1 VLAGKYRIQRRIGR
15 GGMAEVYAATHEVLQ
30 QTVAIKI
37 LLPDVAANSGA
48 TARFINEARA
58 AARIRGEN
66 VAAVTDVG
74 SLDDGTAFMV
84 LEYLEGED
92 LEDYAMR
99 EGPLAPE
106 LAVDF
111 LLQAL
116 QALAQA
122 HTQGFVHRDIK
133 PSNLFLSRRH
143 DGATIVKVLDF
154 GISKAPRLNESTE
167 GHATST
173 RTVLGSPYYMAP
185 EQARSA
191 RSVDPRADQWAVGV
205 TLYRLLTG
213 ELPFGGETLTELLLE
228 IVEAT
233 PLRPRS
239 YRPDLPEGL
248 ERVVLRCLKK
258 DRAERFANVAELAQ
272 ALQPFAGADG
282 AANVARISRTM
293 GMARPPLA
301 SASAIGP
308 LPTAAPAPAPLAA
321 EAVTN
326 EPDLASGIVSTP
338 QAHELRPAGYEATA
352 ALAGAANDT
361 EANAGVTHGTAG
373 GKPPSSGGATAP
385 TIPAPPM
392 PPRAALGGTQASAGV
407 GTHAGWAE
415 ASVDSPG
422 AGVRSPRLVLAGVA
436 ALAMVAGIAIVLAS
450 ARGAHPAPVTTEGPT
465 KTAEST
471 ASSASFAAS
480 TSVIAPASA
489 APPATGT
496 VPTVPAAA
504 TIVAPSPPVVTL
516 APAAPPSV
524 VSRSPAAARSAPA
537 TRVAAPHPVGTAK
550 ASPPAASAH
559 AVPAPAAPA
568 QDTYDVL
575 NQRN

>member
-1 VLAGKYRIQRRIGR
+1 VLAGKYRIERRIGR

-99 EGPLAPE
+99 EGPLPPE

-111 LLQAL
+111 VLQAL

-239 YRPDLPEGL
+239 YRPELPEGL
-248 ERVVLRCLKK
+248 EGVVLRCLKK

-282 AANVARISRTM
+282 AANAARISRTM
-293 GMARPPLA
+293 GVARAPLA
-301 SASAIGP
+301 SLSAIGAP
-308 LPTAAPAPAPLAA
+308 RAATPVVAPSPA

-326 EPDLASGIVSTP
+326 EPDLTSAVASTP
-338 QAHELRPAGYEATA
+338 RAHELRPAGYEATA
-352 ALAGAANDT
+352 ALPRAANDT
-361 EANAGVTHGTAG
+361 ALLAGVGNGTAG

-385 TIPAPPM
+385 TMPAPPM
-392 PPRAALGGTQASAGV
+392 PPGASALGGTQASAGV

-415 ASVDSPG
+415 ASVDSQG

-450 ARGAHPAPVTTEGPT
+450 SRGAHPAPATTEAPA
-465 KTAEST
+465 KTADST
-471 ASSASFAAS
+471 AASASSAAS
-480 TSVIAPASA
+480 TSGIMAPPAPATASA
-489 APPATGT
+489 APGVGAMVAT
-496 VPTVPAAA
+496 P
-504 TIVAPSPPVVTL
+504 PPVVTL
-516 APAAPPSV
+516 PPATPPSV
-524 VSRSPAAARSAPA
+524 VPPSAAARSAPA
-537 TRVAAPHPVGTAK
+537 TRVAGPRPEPSAK

-559 AVPAPAAPA
+559 TTSAPSPPAAPA

>member
-1 VLAGKYRIQRRIGR
+1 MPRRTR
-15 GGMAEVYAATHEVLQ
+15 SCSKRLRSR
-30 QTVAIKI
+30 I

-99 EGPLAPE
+99 EGPLPPE

-111 LLQAL
+111 VLQAL

-239 YRPDLPEGL
+239 YRPELPEGL
-248 ERVVLRCLKK
+248 EGVVLRCLKK

-282 AANVARISRTM
+282 AANAARISRTM
-293 GMARPPLA
+293 GVARAPLA
-301 SASAIGP
+301 SLSAIGAP
-308 LPTAAPAPAPLAA
+308 RAATPVVAPSPA

-326 EPDLASGIVSTP
+326 EPDLTSAVASTP
-338 QAHELRPAGYEATA
+338 RAHELRPAGYEATA
-352 ALAGAANDT
+352 ALPRAANDT
-361 EANAGVTHGTAG
+361 ALLAGVGNGTAG

-385 TIPAPPM
+385 TMPAPPM
-392 PPRAALGGTQASAGV
+392 PPGASALGGTPASAGV

-415 ASVDSPG
+415 ASVDSQG

-450 ARGAHPAPVTTEGPT
+450 SRGAHPAPATTEAPA
-465 KTAEST
+465 KTADST
-471 ASSASFAAS
+471 AASASSAAS
-480 TSVIAPASA
+480 TSGIDGPTGARHCVGRAGRRRDGGDTPA
-489 APPATGT
+489 GGH
-496 VPTVPAAA
+496 
-504 TIVAPSPPVVTL
+504 APSCDAPIRGATVCRRSLRSSHARGRAASRTLGEGLAAGRERAHDFGAL
-516 APAAPPSV
+516 APGRARTRHVRCPQSTQLGSAEAPCRCSR
-524 VSRSPAAARSAPA
+524 RSPRRRS
-537 TRVAAPHPVGTAK
+537 R
-550 ASPPAASAH
+550 
-559 AVPAPAAPA
+559 
-568 QDTYDVL
+568 
-575 NQRN
+575 